1 MAIYAADIRIGVVN
15 KNVLIN
21 LNKLLNTSLSISKRL
36 NRELTK
42 LGKVNKIRI
51 DNKQALAS
59 LDAIQQRINK
69 INSTPIAPR
78 TRGRGGGRGSEG
90 FSFRGSAMRS
100 LTASSALIPGVS
112 PLAVGAGAGALS
124 GGGLKGAATGLGV
137 AALVQVAVAT
147 ANFAR
152 QSAIAGAEVKKMKV
166 ALQGVTP
173 DYDSYATALNN
184 VRTLSDKYAISQV
197 DTIKNFT
204 KLQASASASG
214 FSVEDVTKAYEG
226 LTAGTIATGGNQE
239 KLNGI
244 MLAASQVFA
253 KGKVAAE
260 EIRGQVSE
268 RLPGAMAVFADSMG
282 ISGKALD
289 KLLQEG
295 KVTMEDFLNF
305 TKHLGKIHKETA
317 DKMVKDSSNAGQR
330 LSKEW
335 NDLMINM
342 GAITQPVGAA
352 LQTMLAGV
360 LGQINNVSEKLI
372 RLMGLTKE
380 AQIESIQQKIIDTQ
394 RKIFEL
400 EEKKILRDSG
410 VKLNRVRGGDL
421 VGNFEYESRETR
433 RGSDILGSTGILGP
447 MPLRSGATRT
457 IDNVEAEKK
466 NRLQDTLNKL
476 KERFNELTGKSNE
489 LSNTQSNADIEAGKQ
504 RELIWK
510 QIEDRLKLDIQY
522 QKDLNTQGQKYA
534 DTQRMINELLQQFPD
549 KSDEVR
555 ELVYAL
561 QEAEEQGKSA
571 AASLNEW
578 SEELDKR
585 LKELQDPIRKLKTLV
600 EAASDSF
607 QSDFKEII
615 RGTKSVGD
623 AFVNMFNR
631 IADSYLDMVAEMLA
645 SQAKQGMLSFIG
657 GIFGRTGSP
666 GISAPGMRAP
676 TQISGRAAAAGA
688 YVDRPTN
695 ILTGEAGPEYIL
707 REDQMAGALARY
719 ASGQRGQSV
728 IPGTSYSS
736 GGGSGGGDVVVSYT
750 GPTLNFNGDEYVP
763 KSSVPDIIKAAAKR
777 GAREGQAKALG
788 SLKNS
793 RSTRSRVGL

>member
-90 FSFRGSAMRS
+90 FSFGGSAMRS

-112 PLAVGAGAGALS
+112 PLAVGAGAGALN
-124 GGGLKGAATGLGV
+124 GGGLKGAATGLGI

-335 NDLMINM
+335 DDLMINM

-372 RLMGLTKE
+372 KLMGLTKE
-380 AQIESIQQKIIDTQ
+380 AQIESVQQKIIDTQ

-400 EEKKILRDSG
+400 EERKILRDSG
-410 VKLNRVRGGDL
+410 VKLNRDRGRGGYL
-421 VGNFEYESRETR
+421 SSSRETEKKDR
-433 RGSDILGSTGILGP
+433 FQDIL
-447 MPLRSGATRT
+447 
-457 IDNVEAEKK
+457 NE
-466 NRLQDTLNKL
+466 L
-476 KERFNELTGKSNE
+476 KERLNELTGKTNE
-489 LSNTQSNADIEAGKQ
+489 LSNTKINADIEAEKQ
-504 RELIWK
+504 RESNWK

-534 DTQRMINELLQQFPD
+534 DRQRMINELLQQFPD
-549 KSDEVR
+549 KSDVVR

-645 SQAKQGMLSFIG
+645 SQAKQGILSFIG
-657 GIFGRTGSP
+657 GMFGGRTGSP

-676 TQISGRAAAAGA
+676 TQISVREAAAGA

-707 REDQMAGALARY
+707 REDHMAGALARY

-728 IPGTSYSS
+728 IPGTSYSA

-763 KSSVPDIIKAAAKR
+763 KSSVPDIIKAASKR